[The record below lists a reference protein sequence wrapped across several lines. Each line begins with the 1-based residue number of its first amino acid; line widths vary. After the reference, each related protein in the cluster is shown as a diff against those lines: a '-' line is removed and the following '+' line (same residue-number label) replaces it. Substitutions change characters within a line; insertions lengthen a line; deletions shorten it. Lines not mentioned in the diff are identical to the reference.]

1 MKKINISIV
10 VIAFCL
16 VALLCGCGTT
26 TEKTD
31 DTNNNS
37 QSENIQQ
44 TTDDNSSSQ
53 ASSDI
58 NDLTSSYQPPADII
72 DIDLDS
78 EDPSNDDIRFEYDEQ
93 GRISKCY
100 YQANNIDVYQ
110 SYIYENNSVQIFS
123 FNDSIVIGD
132 VFFENVEYDEN
143 AGFSECDGY
152 YLKNIVVK

>member
-1 MKKINISIV
+1 MKKINISIF

-37 QSENIQQ
+37 QSENTQQ
-44 TTDDNSSSQ
+44 TTDSNLSSQ
-53 ASSDI
+53 SSEQI
-58 NDLTSSYQPPADII
+58 NDLLSSFQPPAEVFE
-72 DIDLDS
+72 IDLS
-78 EDPSNDDIRFEYDEQ
+78 NADPSNDDISFEYDEQ